1 MSAKKEQATHFEFY
15 PVAAGDQFDIGFKIR
30 GFEFRFINPRKQ
42 DRSQDRPWK
51 QLTKEDLSS
60 HAPAFLAELERR
72 RPGFFG
78 SDGLHRRMGENIL
91 AWCPSDI
98 YAEAKKSLKQRN
110 QEDMERIFSKQKLS
124 RDLETQGTADSL
136 DVDMTEQFKR

>member
-1 MSAKKEQATHFEFY
+1 
-15 PVAAGDQFDIGFKIR
+15 
-30 GFEFRFINPRKQ
+30 
-42 DRSQDRPWK
+42 
-51 QLTKEDLSS
+51 
-60 HAPAFLAELERR
+60 
-72 RPGFFG
+72 
-78 SDGLHRRMGENIL
+78 MGENIL